1 MCIERERERY
11 VHVNYSAH
19 RGQRLALDVLD
30 LKLQLVPS
38 YLTWVLRTKF

>member
-19 RGQRLALDVLD
+19 RGQRLALDV
-30 LKLQLVPS
+30 KLQLVPS